1 MTNTYIWSWI
11 RFQLQVLIRFC
22 RKIWTF
28 MLAHSSC
35 SCFSNNFKCANS
47 CESGICFLGSD
58 YSKHNTMYITPPDLV
73 KQLIPFSVPTCK
85 ESMRFAKKKSSKFT
99 EGVFLDKPTQTWSGV
114 KEQGWCVC
122 HWQRKSTTST
132 DRWHNDGISFIFMSH
147 LNIISFVCYIH
158 YCYDRYNRQ
167 HFYID
172 FLSVLVST
180 G

>member
-85 ESMRFAKKKSSKFT
+85 ESMRFAKKKEFK
-99 EGVFLDKPTQTWSGV
+99 VHWRCFLGQTNSNVEWCQRARVVRMSLTTQ
-114 KEQGWCVC
+114 EYNE
-122 HWQRKSTTST
+122 HWQMAQW
-132 DRWHNDGISFIFMSH
+132 WHFI
-147 LNIISFVCYIH
+147 YIH
-158 YCYDRYNRQ
+158 
-167 HFYID
+167 
-172 FLSVLVST
+172 VSSEHYFICLLYSLLLWSL
-180 G
+180 